1 MSATSAKWLK
11 IAFIT
16 FLLILALS
24 IASISICL
32 AVDHEASTVYVL
44 RIEGTIT
51 PATAVYVEEGF
62 KAARD
67 AGASAI
73 ILILNTPG
81 GLVDSM
87 LKIMDQI
94 ELSPIPVIAY
104 VYPRGARAWSAG
116 TYILVA
122 SHIAAMAPY
131 TVIGSCQPVDF
142 TGQPINDTKHINALK
157 AIMKEKAKERG
168 RNIEVALAFI
178 TENLN
183 LGADEAYEL
192 GIIDIPPVDGI
203 YELLSAV
210 DGMTVNT
217 SMGSATLRTKNARI
231 EEYAPSVRVSFL
243 SAISDP
249 QIAYMLMTVGM
260 LALIFGLASGV
271 YPSAI
276 VGAITAI
283 LGVIG
288 LGATPLSLGSL
299 ALIALGIILLLVE
312 ALTPG
317 FGLFGISGVISLA
330 IGGLLMIT
338 LEPIRWAVSPEWIGT
353 FTWVIAAIT
362 APIAAFAAF
371 MAYKVIK
378 IRRKKPVV
386 GVIIGETA
394 EAIEDIE
401 EGKEGY
407 VIFQGEL
414 WMAKAVKNVKKGS
427 KVKILSKEG
436 PKLIIEPQHEAKD
449 SDNQH

>member
-1 MSATSAKWLK
+1 M
-11 IAFIT
+11 
-16 FLLILALS
+16 LIILVPLFS
-24 IASISICL
+24 VSTVIGQ
-32 AVDHEASTVYVL
+32 EGSTVYVL

-51 PATAVYVEEGF
+51 PATATYVEEGF
-62 KAARD
+62 KAARN

-73 ILILNTPG
+73 VLILNTPG

-87 LKIMDQI
+87 LKILDQI

-116 TYILVA
+116 TYILIG

-168 RNIEVALAFI
+168 RNVDTALAFI

-183 LGADEAYEL
+183 LGADEAYQL
-192 GIIDIPPVDGI
+192 GIIDVPPIDGI
-203 YELLSAV
+203 RELLNTV
-210 DGMTVNT
+210 DGMTINT
-217 SMGSATLRTKNARI
+217 SIGPVTLKTKNAAI
-231 EEYAPSVRVSFL
+231 VEYTPSIRVLFL

-276 VGAITAI
+276 VGAIMAI

-353 FTWVIAAIT
+353 FVWVIAAIT

-386 GVIIGETA
+386 GVVVGETA

-401 EGKEGY
+401 EGREGY

-414 WMAKAVKNVKKGS
+414 WMARAIKKVKKGS
-427 KVKILSKEG
+427 KVKIIGKEG
-436 PKLIIEPQHEAKD
+436 PRLIVEPQHEVE
-449 SDNQH
+449 DNAG

>member
-1 MSATSAKWLK
+1 M
-11 IAFIT
+11 
-16 FLLILALS
+16 LIILVPLFS
-24 IASISICL
+24 VSTVIGQ
-32 AVDHEASTVYVL
+32 EGSTVYVL

-51 PATAVYVEEGF
+51 PATATYVEEGF
-62 KAARD
+62 KAARN

-73 ILILNTPG
+73 VLILNTPG

-87 LKIMDQI
+87 LKILDQI

-116 TYILVA
+116 TYILIG

-168 RNIEVALAFI
+168 RNVDIALAFI

-183 LGADEAYEL
+183 LGADEAYQL
-192 GIIDIPPVDGI
+192 GITDVPPIDGI
-203 YELLSAV
+203 RELLNAI

-217 SMGSATLRTKNARI
+217 SIGPVTLKTKNAAI
-231 EEYAPSVRVSFL
+231 VEYTPSIRVLFL

-276 VGAITAI
+276 VGAIMTI

-353 FTWVIAAIT
+353 FVWVIAAIT

-386 GVIIGETA
+386 GVVVGETA

-401 EGKEGY
+401 EGREGY

-414 WMAKAVKNVKKGS
+414 WMARAIKKVKKGS
-427 KVKILSKEG
+427 KVKIVGKEG
-436 PKLIIEPQHEAKD
+436 PRLIVEPQHEVE
-449 SDNQH
+449 DNAG

>member
-1 MSATSAKWLK
+1 ML
-11 IAFIT
+11 I
-16 FLLILALS
+16 ILAPLFS
-24 IASISICL
+24 VSTVIGQ
-32 AVDHEASTVYVL
+32 EGSTVYVL
-44 RIEGTIT
+44 KIEGTIT
-51 PATAVYVEEGF
+51 PATATYVEEGF

-73 ILILNTPG
+73 VLILNTPG

-87 LKIMDQI
+87 LKILDQI

-116 TYILVA
+116 TYILVG

-142 TGQPINDTKHINALK
+142 AGQPINDTKHINALK

-168 RNIEVALAFI
+168 RNVDIALAFI

-183 LGADEAYEL
+183 LGADEAYQL
-192 GIIDIPPVDGI
+192 GITDIPPIDGI
-203 YELLSAV
+203 RELLNTV
-210 DGMTVNT
+210 DGMTINT
-217 SMGSATLRTKNARI
+217 SIGPVTLKTKNAAII
-231 EEYAPSVRVSFL
+231 EYTPSIRVLFL

-276 VGAITAI
+276 VGAIMAI

-299 ALIALGIILLLVE
+299 ALIALGIVLLLVE

-317 FGLFGISGVISLA
+317 FGLFGVSGIISLA

-353 FTWVIAAIT
+353 FVWVIAAIT
-362 APIAAFAAF
+362 APIAAFATF
-371 MAYKVIK
+371 MAYKVVK

-386 GVIIGETA
+386 GVVVGETA

-401 EGKEGY
+401 EGREGY

-414 WMAKAVKNVKKGS
+414 WMARAIKKVKKGS
-427 KVKILSKEG
+427 KVKIIGKEG
-436 PKLIIEPQHEAKD
+436 PRLIVEPRHEVENNAR
-449 SDNQH
+449 